1 VEILGI
7 DLVHGAKVAQV
18 LYKDRGF
25 DNIVQGQT
33 GFGQHGLQVLQGL
46 MSLCR
51 YALSQSAGGG
61 VNTQLA
67 AAVNGAAGVYGL
79 HIRAESG
86 GGFIGYDTLH
96 TKQLPLNW

>member
-1 VEILGI
+1 MEILGI

-18 LYKDRGF
+18 LHKDRGF

-46 MSLCR
+46 MSLCH

-67 AAVNGAAGVYGL
+67 AAVNGAAGVHGL
-79 HIRAESG
+79 HIGTKRG
-86 GGFIGYDTLH
+86 GCLIRYNTLH
-96 TKQLPLNW
+96 TKQLPLII